1 MKKYFEVKPS
11 FEDWKD
17 KIVVMQNRDDKKT
30 LFIVLTVIA
39 AVLAVVALGVVYLLK
54 TKMDDEYDEEWDY
67 DWDDLEDEYC
77 NEDDCNE
84 GDCCCTDKDVDKSVK
99 VEQI

>member
-1 MKKYFEVKPS
+1 MRKYFEVKPS
-11 FEDWKD
+11 FDDLKD
-17 KIVVMQNRDDKKT
+17 RIVVLNNDRDDKKT
-30 LFIVLTVIA
+30 LFIVLSVIA

-54 TKMDDEYDEEWDY
+54 TKMDDEYDEDWDY

-77 NEDDCNE
+77 NEE
-84 GDCCCTDKDVDKSVK
+84 DCCCTDKDVDASVK

>member
-11 FEDWKD
+11 FEDLKD
-17 KIVVMQNRDDKKT
+17 KIVVLHNDRDDKKT
-30 LFIVLTVIA
+30 VFIVLAIIA
-39 AVLAVVALGVVYLLK
+39 AVLAAVALGVVYLLK
-54 TKMDDEYDEEWDY
+54 TKMDDEYDEDWDY

-77 NEDDCNE
+77 NEDDC
-84 GDCCCTDKDVDKSVK
+84 CCTDKDVNDSVK

>member
-11 FEDWKD
+11 FEDLKD
-17 KIVVMQNRDDKKT
+17 KIIVFNNGRDERRT
-30 LFIVLTVIA
+30 LFIVLGIIA

-54 TKMDDEYDEEWDY
+54 TKMDDEYDEDWDY
-67 DWDDLEDEYC
+67 DWDELEDEYC
-77 NEDDCNE
+77 NEDDC
-84 GDCCCTDKDVDKSVK
+84 CCTDNDVDASVK